1 VCFEI
6 HGGTRTILFYFAHP
20 SEDQRLDTKT
30 ILRNKAPPNRK
41 RAAEADHRAEA
52 GQTLTPNAIA
62 AFEVLLI
69 SNSLAYCEL
78 YLAFA
83 DMGPNPV
90 CARDH
95 CDCDGTTPLLSS
107 EVSGTWTMNCDYAV
121 QPVTALALGH

>member
-1 VCFEI
+1 VFRDPWRDQ
-6 HGGTRTILFYFAHP
+6 HDTILLCASFGGSKARYENHP
-20 SEDQRLDTKT
+20 P
-30 ILRNKAPPNRK
+30 NKAPPNRK